1 MSRLSRRRNALS
13 LYETHVGPNMT
24 PMVDVV
30 MVILIFFMA
39 SAAFLGPE
47 WFLRT
52 ALPGNRATD
61 APAAHNPP
69 RIVRIGL
76 VAPIGAANA
85 VATIDGG
92 DPIPLDRATEEL
104 RAIQRNQP
112 ESGLVIVVDPAA
124 DASYDAVVRIHEICA
139 SLGIT
144 RVGLAPRREPP
155 AATDLSSPPAG
166 SPPAT
171 TLPGTP

>member
-52 ALPGNRATD
+52 ALPANRAAD
-61 APAAHNPP
+61 APAADNPP

-76 VAPIGAANA
+76 VAPIGVSSA
-85 VATIDGG
+85 VAVIDGA
-92 DPIPLDRATEEL
+92 DPVPLDRALEQL
-104 RAIQRNQP
+104 RAIQQTQP
-112 ESGLVIVVDPAA
+112 EAGLVIVVDPAA
-124 DASYDAVVRIHEICA
+124 DAPYDAVVRIHEICA

-144 RVGLAPRREPP
+144 RVGLAPQREAPPQPATEAPP
-155 AATDLSSPPAG
+155 AAVSPTGAAPDA
-166 SPPAT
+166 P
-171 TLPGTP
+171 